1 MKKTPE
7 KDKNKK
13 SLAILALIVF
23 VIQLALSVFAA
34 VQLIRADLLPAL
46 YTALIIILIAALL
59 ALTLFLVWRNC
70 KRVRYIIG
78 IVLSLVISAALA
90 VSGSALGN
98 LTGTLKTITDTT
110 EETTRIGVYVRA
122 DDSAETIS
130 DAADYPFGIM
140 GNILTEDTYNA
151 IDQIEAELGT
161 EISVTEYEGISAVAD
176 ALLSGECDA
185 MIISED
191 FVDMLTEVEG
201 YEDFDSEIKEIASYE
216 WTQVVSISSD
226 DEEESGEED
235 DEDDDVSIVNEDVFI
250 MYISG
255 IDTYGS
261 VSTKSRSDVNILAVV
276 NTNTHQVLLI
286 STPRD
291 YYVELSI
298 SNGVKDKLTH
308 AGIYGVS
315 VSVDTL
321 EMLYDTQIDYY
332 FRINFT
338 GFEELI
344 DALGGI
350 TVYSEYSFTVGS
362 YSYVKGYNTLDGTS
376 ALAFARERYSFSS
389 GDRQRGKNQMAVIE
403 GVINKLQTTAV
414 LTNFSAILNGLE
426 GSFETD
432 MPYSELT
439 ALVKEQLS
447 GGGSWDVVSY
457 SVDGTGTYS
466 TTYSMNQSLYVM
478 VPDEST
484 VETAKE
490 LINSVL
496 ANEIV
501 SVD

>member
-1 MKKTPE
+1 MKKTA
-7 KDKNKK
+7 KNKK
-13 SLAILALIVF
+13 QSKKALTVLGIVIAA
-23 VIQLALSVFAA
+23 IQLLLSALFCVF
-34 VQLIRADLLPAL
+34 LIRADLLPVL
-46 YTALIIILIAALL
+46 YNVIIMVVLAGLIVLVYFLIR
-59 ALTLFLVWRNC
+59 RNYM
-70 KRVRYIIG
+70 RVRYFVG
-78 IVLSLVISAALA
+78 LIVSILISLILVVVNIA
-90 VSGSALGN
+90 VN
-98 LTGTLKTITDTT
+98 DLTGTLQTITDST

-130 DAADYPFGIM
+130 DAADYEFGIM
-140 GNILTEDTYNA
+140 SNLLLEDTNNA
-151 IDQIEAELGT
+151 IEQIEAELEQ
-161 EISVTEYEGISAVAD
+161 EISVTKYEGMSSVAD
-176 ALLSGECDA
+176 ALLSEDCDA
-185 MIISED
+185 IILSED
-191 FVDMLTEVEG
+191 FIDMLTEVEG
-201 YEDFDSEIKEIASYE
+201 YEDFDEQVKEIASYE
-216 WTQVVSISSD
+216 WTEVVVLTED
-226 DEEESGEED
+226 DEEEEEEED
-235 DEDDDVSIVNEDVFI
+235 EETETVGREGVFI

-276 NTNTHQVLLI
+276 NTNTHQVLLV

-321 EMLYDTQIDYY
+321 EMLYDTEIDYY

-350 TVYSEYSFTVGS
+350 TVYSQYSFSTGS
-362 YSYVKGYNTLDGTS
+362 YSFSSGYNYLDGTA
-376 ALAFARERYSFSS
+376 ALAFARERYSFAS

-403 GVINKLQTTAV
+403 GVIDKLTST
-414 LTNFSAILNGLE
+414 AILNNFSGILEGLE
-426 GSFETD
+426 GSFETN
-432 MPYSELT
+432 MPYSELS
-439 ALVKEQLS
+439 ALVKQQLS
-447 GGGSWDVVSY
+447 DGGSWDVVTY

-484 VETAKE
+484 VSTAKE

-496 ANEIV
+496 ANEVV